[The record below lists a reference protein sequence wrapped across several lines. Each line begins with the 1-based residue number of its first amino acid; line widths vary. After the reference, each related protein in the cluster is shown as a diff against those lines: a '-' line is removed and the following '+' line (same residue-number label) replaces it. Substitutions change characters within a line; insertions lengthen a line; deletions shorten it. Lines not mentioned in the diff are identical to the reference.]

1 VWRFIIHLVQ
11 ASKTLNPTQENANNH
26 SREAE
31 VIAVKES
38 EFRFVLA
45 RTEKNTNRPYFDD
58 LSHHSLAIASSQL
71 HTGDPTSVMAGL
83 LHDFFKGLLFFKNG
97 NWNHIPEE
105 DHYLQI
111 LPQRFNNIKKET
123 LIELMYHHQKR
134 YPSGK
139 DHERIWKQNSI
150 KFAETGD
157 GNNGGIVGSL
167 ESRLFISQ
175 SIYGLKT
182 LRILPEGRYH
192 WLVISSLHE
201 EMKKYLSELY
211 SQKFKSLLGI
221 SSIQFKYI
229 PVQFQNSYGKLSDLL
244 DSLELKD
251 YRVRVSDDCLIIPM
265 PVKNLCK
272 EFTITYNS
280 QRNISFSDNA
290 MSIPF
295 GEALV
300 LFAFDGNEVILSYV
314 DPGRKVDISTPLERT
329 LHMSKKVDQ
338 FPYSL
343 NEFEN
348 SLDRTFKA
356 QEECSICGAPAR
368 EIIPQIAKRIR
379 FTDTGLL
386 LDDRGLACPIC
397 YAGYLL
403 EQENISFVKP
413 QEAEVFDVEYD
424 RIYEGILTKDFALS
438 TAGLMWLQVLSAIW
452 YRYFV
457 ESKKPE
463 FVLNP
468 TVILHPMVVRFAPR
482 AFFPMTYR
490 VRKKKYCLQSTITSD
505 LSLRGSEKSMT
516 VDEFKELSTA
526 YKANERRID
535 KKMMLKKIRSIYG
548 IRNWS

>member
-1 VWRFIIHLVQ
+1 M
-11 ASKTLNPTQENANNH
+11 
-26 SREAE
+26 
-31 VIAVKES
+31 KEP
-38 EFRFVLA
+38 EFRFALA

-58 LSHHSLAIASSQL
+58 LSHHSLVIASSQL

-83 LHDFFKGLLFFKNG
+83 LHDFFKGLLCFKNG

-105 DHYLQI
+105 DHYRQI
-111 LPQRFNNIKKET
+111 LPQEFNNIKNERLT
-123 LIELMYHHQKR
+123 ELMYHHQKR
-134 YPSGK
+134 YPHGK
-139 DHERIWKQNSI
+139 DHDRIWKQNPI
-150 KFAETGD
+150 RFAETGD
-157 GNNGGIVGSL
+157 GNKDGIVRSL
-167 ESRLFISQ
+167 ESRLFVSQ
-175 SIYGLKT
+175 NTYGLKT

-211 SQKFKSLLGI
+211 SQEFKSLLGI

-229 PVQFQNSYGKLSDLL
+229 PVQFQNSYSELSDML

-251 YRVRVSDDCLIIPM
+251 YRVRVLDDCLIIPM
-265 PVKNLCK
+265 PVKDLCG
-272 EFTITYNS
+272 EFAITYSN

-290 MSIPF
+290 INIPF

-300 LFAFDGNEVILSYV
+300 LFAFDGNEVVLSYI
-314 DPGRKVDISTPLERT
+314 DPGRKVDISTPLEKT
-329 LHMSKKVDQ
+329 LHMSTKVDQ

-343 NEFEN
+343 SEFEN
-348 SLDRTFKA
+348 SLDGTFEA
-356 QEECSICGAPAR
+356 QEKCSICGAPAR
-368 EIIPQIAKRIR
+368 EIIPQIAREIR

-424 RIYEGILTKDFALS
+424 RAYENILAKDFALS

-457 ESKKPE
+457 ESKTPE

-468 TVILHPMVVRFAPR
+468 TVLLHPMVVKFAPR
-482 AFFPMTYR
+482 AFFPLTYK

-516 VDEFKELSTA
+516 VDEFKELGIA
-526 YKANERRID
+526 YRVNENRID
-535 KKMMLKKIRSIYG
+535 KKMMLKRIKRVYG